1 LTKRATL
8 CPPQAAGLLAQATY
22 FDNQKRR
29 MNYLELREEGYLLGS
44 GMIESG
50 AKQFKARFTGPD
62 MRWSREGIARLIPVR
77 AAVLSHTFD
86 ALWPAVYSF
95 SKN

>member
-1 LTKRATL
+1 
-8 CPPQAAGLLAQATY
+8 
-22 FDNQKRR
+22 

-44 GMIESG
+44 GMIESA
-50 AKQFKARFTGPD
+50 AKQFKARFAGPG
-62 MRWSREGIARLIPVR
+62 MRWSRPGITRLIPIR

-86 ALWPAVYSF
+86 DLWPALYSF